1 MYCFFWGE
9 KGLVLNTFKR
19 MYKKKIIKAPNIKI
33 NGGFNI
39 ARCKALIY
47 KTPEKIPKLN
57 FFKIRKIFVF
67 HLKS

>member
-1 MYCFFWGE
+1 MYCFLGGE

-47 KTPEKIPKLN
+47 KTAKKILY
-57 FFKIRKIFVF
+57 
-67 HLKS
+67 